1 MLRPRGIP
9 GLFLEHDPVRK
20 PVPSRID
27 SGAGFFGIMFES

>member
-1 MLRPRGIP
+1 MVRPQGIACF
-9 GLFLEHDPVRK
+9 FLEHDLVRK